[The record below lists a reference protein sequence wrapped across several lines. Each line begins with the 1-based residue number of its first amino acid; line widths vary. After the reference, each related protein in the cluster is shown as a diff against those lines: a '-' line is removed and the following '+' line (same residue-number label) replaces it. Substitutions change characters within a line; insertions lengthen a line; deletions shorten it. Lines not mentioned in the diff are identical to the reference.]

1 MWLTEEVPGRH
12 TQEADGQ
19 APSVSLVFL
28 GTCSVAEVTSSCGL
42 RELDAQ
48 CRRFF
53 FFLTQTG
60 FLCAV
65 LAALDLAL

>member
-48 CRRFF
+48 CRHF